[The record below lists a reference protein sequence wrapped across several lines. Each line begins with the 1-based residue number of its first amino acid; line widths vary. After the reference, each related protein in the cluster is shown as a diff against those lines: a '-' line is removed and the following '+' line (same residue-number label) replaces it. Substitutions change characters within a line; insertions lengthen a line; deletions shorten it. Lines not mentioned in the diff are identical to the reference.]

1 MVDYDAGIT
10 ESFSDGLLTSPLI
23 NKQDKGLDS
32 ASSGGVHEATSA
44 TNESKEEQRKEIEL
58 ATEEQIL
65 LRSVFVKNVDYSASQ
80 DEVK

>member
-44 TNESKEEQRKEIEL
+44 TNESKEE
-58 ATEEQIL
+58 
-65 LRSVFVKNVDYSASQ
+65 
-80 DEVK
+80 